1 MNDLLRLLRRH
12 WWLAL
17 LLLLMLLVLPELAG
31 AETPTSSQPVL
42 PAASAPSA
50 ASIAAPAF
58 SEFQQ
63 MLERPLFS
71 STRRPPVLDDAQPDN
86 LDAQQLREVWRLSG
100 IALEQGRQLA
110 LFSERQGERR
120 LLLEVGMVLADDWRL
135 ERIGSDRVLF
145 SNASGQVEMPL
156 REPIIPPEP
165 SAAPAAK
172 EPAGS
177 PAPAPTAAPSDKNSN
192 TDKNPGPA
200 GKPAAAAPAKP
211 APAKQG

>member
-1 MNDLLRLLRRH
+1 MNDLLRLLKRH

-31 AETPTSSQPVL
+31 AETPTRSPPVL
-42 PAASAPSA
+42 PAVSAPSA
-50 ASIAAPAF
+50 ANVAAPAF

-71 STRRPPVLDDAQPDN
+71 STRRPPALDDALADN

-165 SAAPAAK
+165 SAAPAVK

-177 PAPAPTAAPSDKNSN
+177 PAPAPTAAPSDKNGN
-192 TDKNPGPA
+192 TDKSVSPG
-200 GKPAAAAPAKP
+200 GKPVAATPAK
-211 APAKQG
+211 K